1 MQAYF
6 TTQWFKK
13 RYRGERF
20 VYHVMRYC
28 PSGRRIKR
36 AHRTRGEAPIA
47 GRRPCRDCTALAVE
61 WLAQATV
68 QRTTP

>member
-1 MQAYF
+1 VQAYY

-20 VYHVMRYC
+20 VYHLVRYC

-36 AHRTRGEAPIA
+36 QHRTRAEAPVD
-47 GRRPCRDCTALAVE
+47 GRRPCRECTALAVE
-61 WLAQATV
+61 WLALPTV
-68 QRTTP
+68 QRSTL